1 MLTLYTKN
9 YKEFAIRSSS
19 STVHTFSGAKLA
31 NKALPG
37 DEVAATSSGCTLVS
51 RNQTLPIAGLLEL
64 NSKTKYG
71 FTSKNHPIYLFI
83 PFNEAY
89 PPFVVGSSER
99 DTSRNRQ
106 AIIKFESWT
115 TDTFPRGSLI
125 KFLDTEE
132 EALSWTYTPLACL
145 PYKGLLPLPAAAT
158 LTLDSRLPIQAF
170 HIDPLGCR
178 DVDDVLTIDSQD
190 GVTYVTI
197 TISDVAAHIPEGSP
211 LDQRAQ
217 QIAQTFYQDGLK
229 PRHVFP
235 PELSEDR
242 LSLLPLLEP
251 TAQKLG
257 LSLKFPLHDPTKVT
271 WFESTVQTTKT
282 YTYESVYD
290 DAPLCKDLTAM
301 ALALGTATDDSHKW
315 IEAAMKFYNVQAATL
330 LHKAQSGLLRS
341 HLAPDEEKLQNL
353 TKINPDLQFLAY
365 KSALYV
371 PATDPNPRHFGLD
384 ADFYTHAT
392 SPIRRYADLVNQRVI
407 KRILQE
413 QDQNLTAQN
422 QDQNQNQLAAHL
434 NDRAKQAKRHDRDLT
449 FIRALKSGN
458 SQVTGQILELKAEDA
473 NTRLSIY
480 VPAWELSVKLRYK
493 TKSQMQDKVTVIS
506 KDETTE
512 HTVALG
518 QTVTMD
524 YRADMTARNWKK
536 RMVLRLAATAAAAA
550 AIT

>member
-1 MLTLYTKN
+1 MPTLYTKN
-9 YKEFAIRSSS
+9 YKDFAIIHD
-19 STVHTFSGAKLA
+19 TQIHTFSGAKLA

-37 DEVAATSSGCTLVS
+37 DYVATAAAGCTLVA
-51 RNQTLPIAGLLEL
+51 RNQSLPIAGLLEL

-99 DTSRNRQ
+99 DTTRNRQ

-132 EALSWTYTPLACL
+132 EALSWTYTPLACM
-145 PYKGLLPLPAAAT
+145 PYKGLLPQDQEQA
-158 LTLDSRLPIQAF
+158 SRPLIQAF
-170 HIDPLGCR
+170 HIDPLGCK
-178 DVDDVLTIDSQD
+178 DVDDVLTIDTND
-190 GVTYVTI
+190 GITYVTI

-211 LDQRAQ
+211 LDQRAR

-229 PRHVFP
+229 PRHMFP

-242 LSLLPLLEP
+242 LSLLPLLP
-251 TAQKLG
+251 LDLSVPLLNKLG
-257 LSLKFPLHDPTKVT
+257 LSLKFPLHDPTNVT
-271 WFESTVQTTKT
+271 WFESAVQTTKT
-282 YTYESVYD
+282 YTYESVYND
-290 DAPLCKDLTAM
+290 EPLCKVLTEM
-301 ALALGTATDDSHKW
+301 SLALGTATDDSHKW
-315 IEAAMKFYNVQAATL
+315 IEAAMKFYNVQAAIL
-330 LHKAQSGLLRS
+330 LHKAKAGLLRS
-341 HLAPDEEKLQNL
+341 HLAPDEAKLQNL

-371 PATDPNPRHFGLD
+371 PATDPNPKHFGLD

-407 KRILQE
+407 KAMLLKQ
-413 QDQNLTAQN
+413 QPSQTQTA
-422 QDQNQNQLAAHL
+422 ATHL
-434 NDRAKQAKRHDRDLT
+434 NDRAKQAKRHDRDLI
-449 FIRALKSGN
+449 FIRALKSGG
-458 SQVTGQILELKAEDA
+458 SQVTGQILEIKAEDA

-480 VPAWELSVKLRYK
+480 VPAWQLTVKLRYK
-493 TKSQMQDKVTVIS
+493 TKKQSQEQSQEQLTVIS

-512 HTVALG
+512 HTVAVG
-518 QTVTMD
+518 QTVTLD
-524 YRADMTARNWKK
+524 YRADMAARNWKK
-536 RMVLRLAATAAAAA
+536 RMVMRLVAAA
-550 AIT
+550 